1 MKVGKTTK
9 QVLPAL
15 LAMGLILAGC
25 NIGQTAEPT
34 IDINAQQTSIV
45 GTTVAQFSIN
55 FTQTAAALPSPTST
69 PTNTSAPFPTVSL
82 PTSASGSAVPTISG
96 ALPTISFNASPLPG
110 FTPIASPAR
119 VATTTGVMC
128 DNNVFE
134 GDITIPD
141 GTLLKP
147 GVNFQKVWAIRNT
160 GTCTWDDGYK
170 LVFYAGDKAIDPYD
184 FAFKKV
190 SDFVSPGEGI
200 NIAINLTAPLAEGD
214 YQGHWKMQNDQGQWF
229 GTFLSVYFTVKK

>member
-69 PTNTSAPFPTVSL
+69 PTNTSAPLPTVAL
-82 PTSASGSAVPTISG
+82 PTLPSGSAAPTTSG

-134 GDITIPD
+134 GDVTIPD

-147 GVNFQKVWAIRNT
+147 GVNFQKIWSIRNT

-170 LVFYAGDKAIDPYD
+170 LVFYAGDRAIDPYD
-184 FAFKKV
+184 FAFKKA

-200 NIAINLTAPLAEGD
+200 NIAINLTAPLAEGL

-229 GTFLSVYFTVKK
+229 GTFLSVYIEVRK